1 MKGRITMGIGRR
13 PLGRLRRLTPG
24 EHTQS
29 KGVLANRSGP
39 SYRLLG
45 FFLTNL
51 EEKDVHFQ
59 WVGSK
64 LVCVLV

>member
-1 MKGRITMGIGRR
+1 MGIGRR

-24 EHTQS
+24 EHTQR
-29 KGVLANRSGP
+29 KQVLANRSEP

-45 FFLTNL
+45 FSLTNL
-51 EEKDVHFQ
+51 KEKDVHFW

-64 LVCVLV
+64 LVCMLL